1 MSANLVAT
9 LVVDHVAVPEAAA
22 QLVARCALGNDGDE
36 ATTVNLAPL
45 SSPSLALEL
54 ADERGE
60 PVHLPPP
67 PVPSEDVP
75 LKPLAPGERITV
87 DFAGFLPAWTPPG
100 RYRARFRYIPGASA
114 GRWHESNH
122 WSRWVEFQH
131 G

>member
-1 MSANLVAT
+1 M
-9 LVVDHVAVPEAAA
+9 
-22 QLVARCALGNDGDE
+22 
-36 ATTVNLAPL
+36 VNLAPL

-60 PVHLPPP
+60 PVYLPPP
-67 PVPSEDVP
+67 PVPPAEVP
-75 LKPLAPGERITV
+75 LAPLAPGEWITV

-100 RYRARFRYIPGASA
+100 RYRARFRYIPGTGV

-122 WSRWVEFQH
+122 WSDWVEFQH